1 MTRAQSLLLL
11 LLGRLLLR
19 HPKSHLL
26 GTAGMSAPPGR
37 AYFFFF
43 LAAFFFAMEF
53 VTPFP
58 AAPQ

>member
-1 MTRAQSLLLL
+1 
-11 LLGRLLLR
+11 
-19 HPKSHLL
+19 
-26 GTAGMSAPPGR
+26 MSAPSGR

-58 AAPQ
+58 VAPQ